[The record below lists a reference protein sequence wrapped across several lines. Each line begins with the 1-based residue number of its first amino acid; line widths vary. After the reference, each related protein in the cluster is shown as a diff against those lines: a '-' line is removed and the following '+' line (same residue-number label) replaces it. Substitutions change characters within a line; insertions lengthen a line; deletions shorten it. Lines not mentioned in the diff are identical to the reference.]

1 MKRIYTLCLL
11 ALCFMSVS
19 FAQTKVVSKPQQL
32 DKAGFLKKVMDYE
45 SNSTEWKYLG
55 DKPAIID
62 FYATW
67 CGPCRQLAPV
77 LDELAKEYASQIY
90 IYKVDTDKEKELA
103 AAFGIR
109 SIPSLLFIPMKGK
122 PQMGQGAL
130 PKSMLKEAI
139 DSFLLGKE

>member
-1 MKRIYTLCLL
+1 MKRIYTLFLL
-11 ALCFMSVS
+11 ALCLVSVS
-19 FAQTKVVSKPQQL
+19 FAQTEVVSKPQQL

-45 SNSTEWKYLG
+45 SNSKEWKYLG

-67 CGPCRQLAPV
+67 CGPCRQIAPV
-77 LDELAKEYASQIY
+77 LEELAKEYAGRIY
-90 IYKVDTDKEKELA
+90 IYKIDTDKERELA

-109 SIPSLLFIPMKGK
+109 SIPSLLFIPMEGQ

-139 DSFLLGKE
+139 DTLLLGKE